1 MKNAGEV
8 LGEDADG
15 EPMCLVGIDHDV
27 SASMIRMDIGRQ
39 MIFLTPG
46 AARALAYALLRYA
59 DDIQPLEDTEDI
71 H

>member
-15 EPMCLVGIDHDV
+15 APMCLVGIDHEV

-46 AARALAYALLRYA
+46 AARSLAYALLRYA
-59 DDIQPLEDTEDI
+59 EVIRPLEDTEEI

>member
-15 EPMCLVGIDHDV
+15 EPIIMVGIDHET
-27 SASMIRMDIGRQ
+27 SASMVRLDIGMQ
-39 MIFLTPG
+39 MIFMPPG
-46 AARALAYALLRYA
+46 PARSLAFALLRYA
-59 DDIQPLEDTEDI
+59 EFIRPLEDTEDI

>member
-15 EPMCLVGIDHDV
+15 EPMCMVGIDHEF
-27 SASMIRMDIGRQ
+27 SARLVRMDIGRQ
-39 MIFLTPG
+39 VVYLAPG
-46 AARALAYALLRYA
+46 PARTLGMALLRYA
-59 DDIQPLEDTEDI
+59 DDIQPLEDTEGI